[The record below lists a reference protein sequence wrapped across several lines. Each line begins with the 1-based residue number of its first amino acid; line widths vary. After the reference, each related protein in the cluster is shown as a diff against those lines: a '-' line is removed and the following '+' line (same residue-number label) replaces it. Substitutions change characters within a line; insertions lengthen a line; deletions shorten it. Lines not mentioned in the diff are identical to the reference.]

1 MAKNGTSSSWK
12 FNLFYFEGS
21 LDNDEVERK
30 KQRRKKRRKKM
41 QIEEKQKEKRRKRI
55 GKEKEKEK
63 NRKNLG
69 KKVAV
74 CSFFIIFATMKKNG

>member
-1 MAKNGTSSSWK
+1 MCSKKTEITEITEIEMAKNGTSSSWK

-41 QIEEKQKEKRRKRI
+41 
-55 GKEKEKEK
+55 
-63 NRKNLG
+63 
-69 KKVAV
+69 
-74 CSFFIIFATMKKNG
+74 